1 MAESKGRKNNYE
13 AMFLVSQAAAHDLG
27 ACVDH
32 IKEVLGRGKAD
43 IIAFKKW
50 DERRLAYEIN
60 KQKRGVYFL
69 TYFSADPVSIEVIE
83 RQSHLS
89 SDILRVMVLRC
100 DHLTEDEMRAADG
113 QEQLADEVKLRA
125 EKMAADAAE
134 LEAAEKKEAA
144 ADETEAEAPAD
155 EEEAET
161 TA

>member
-1 MAESKGRKNNYE
+1 MAESKGRKHNYE

-27 ACVDH
+27 ACVDQV
-32 IKEVLGRGKAD
+32 KEILRRGNAE

-69 TYFSADPVSIEVIE
+69 TYFAADPVQIEVIE
-83 RQSHLS
+83 RQAMLS
-89 SDILRVMVLRC
+89 DNILRTMVLRC

-125 EKMAADAAE
+125 EKIAAEMAEQMAAEQAVQ
-134 LEAAEKKEAA
+134 
-144 ADETEAEAPAD
+144 TEAGSEASA
-155 EEEAET
+155 
-161 TA
+161 

>member
-1 MAESKGRKNNYE
+1 MAESKGRTNNYE

-27 ACVDH
+27 ACVKH
-32 IKEVLGRGKAD
+32 VKEVLARGKAD

-69 TYFSADPVSIEVIE
+69 TYFSADPVNIETIE
-83 RQSHLS
+83 RQAHLS
-89 SDILRVMVLRC
+89 DDILRVMVLRC
-100 DHLTEDEMRAADG
+100 DHLSEDEMRAADG

-125 EKMAADAAE
+125 EKIAADLAE
-134 LEAAEKKEAA
+134 QEAAEKATPVAEEQAA
-144 ADETEAEAPAD
+144 

-161 TA
+161 SA

>member
-1 MAESKGRKNNYE
+1 MAESKGRTNNYE

-27 ACVDH
+27 ACVKHVKD
-32 IKEVLGRGKAD
+32 VLARGKAD

-69 TYFSADPVSIEVIE
+69 TYFSADPVHIEVIE
-83 RQSHLS
+83 RQAHLS
-89 SDILRVMVLRC
+89 DDILRVMVLRC
-100 DHLTEDEMRAADG
+100 DHLSEDEMRAADG

-125 EKMAADAAE
+125 EKLAADEAEQEAADAAQN
-134 LEAAEKKEAA
+134 
-144 ADETEAEAPAD
+144 ETDDASA

-161 TA
+161 SA

>member
-27 ACVDH
+27 AAVDH
-32 IKEVLGRGKAD
+32 VKEVLGRGKAE

-69 TYFSADPVSIEVIE
+69 TYFSADPVNIEIIE
-83 RQSHLS
+83 RQAHLS
-89 SDILRVMVLRC
+89 NDILRIMVLRC

-125 EKMAADAAE
+125 EKMAADLAE
-134 LEAAEKKEAA
+134 QEAAEQPAP
-144 ADETEAEAPAD
+144 EAPAD
-155 EEEAET
+155 EAPAESEEEAET

>member
-1 MAESKGRKNNYE
+1 MAESKGRSNNYE

-32 IKEVLGRGKAD
+32 IKEVLARGKAD

-69 TYFSADPVSIEVIE
+69 TYFAADPVNIEVIE
-83 RQSHLS
+83 RQAHLS
-89 SDILRVMVLRC
+89 DSILRVMVLRC

-113 QEQLADEVKLRA
+113 TEQLADEVKLRA
-125 EKMAADAAE
+125 EKLAADEAEQNAADSAQDDAADAE
-134 LEAAEKKEAA
+134 E
-144 ADETEAEAPAD
+144 

-161 TA
+161 SA

>member
-27 ACVDH
+27 AAVNH
-32 IKEVLGRGKAD
+32 VKEVLNRGKVD

-69 TYFSADPVSIEVIE
+69 TYFSADPVNIEVIE
-83 RQSHLS
+83 RQAHLS
-89 SDILRVMVLRC
+89 SDILRLMVLRC

-113 QEQLADEVKLRA
+113 QEQLADEVKMRA
-125 EKMAADAAE
+125 EKMAADLAE
-134 LEAAEKKEAA
+134 QEAAEQATDEAA
-144 ADETEAEAPAD
+144 AE

>member
-27 ACVDH
+27 AAVNH
-32 IKEVLGRGKAD
+32 VKEVLNRGKVD

-69 TYFSADPVSIEVIE
+69 TYFSADPVNIEVIE
-83 RQSHLS
+83 RQAHLS
-89 SDILRVMVLRC
+89 SDILRLMVLRC

-113 QEQLADEVKLRA
+113 QEQLADEVKMRA
-125 EKMAADAAE
+125 EKMAADLAE
-134 LEAAEKKEAA
+134 QEAAEQA
-144 ADETEAEAPAD
+144 ADEAAE